1 MVFKNRKIPS
11 HLIIQ
16 EEYEIRRR
24 PRFGLIKV
32 LILGVLLI
40 SLTYIFSIGVI
51 QGLLSH

>member
-1 MVFKNRKIPS
+1 MVFKDRKIPR

-24 PRFGLIKV
+24 PRFGLLKV
-32 LILGVLLI
+32 FILGVLLI
-40 SLTYIFSIGVI
+40 SLTYIVSIDVI